1 MVDVHPIQLKP
12 ENVEN
17 VAGRWIT
24 NDILLQAALYYARNG
39 RPIFP
44 CCPWDGA
51 FLNWKGEPIDGKAPL
66 TRNGFH
72 DASLDESQI
81 RDWWTQYRYA
91 MIGGPVPVDE
101 TCLDVDPRND
111 GDIWALIGMA
121 EMKYLPPTRT
131 VISGRLDGGQHQ
143 FYKRLEGDYTNA
155 QKRLP
160 KGFDLKDGGKGY
172 TILPPSVHPNTG
184 GVYFFRKNT
193 LNRLAELPVEIHR
206 ILLKPP
212 TPKITLKQTSN
223 KPTGKRLAAL
233 CRKVASTPPG
243 NRQTIAFQFAA
254 NVLKEAGYGPAAWDL
269 VEQAMRDAGASD
281 RDVETA
287 LRERPGRERVHA

>member
-81 RDWWTQYRYA
+81 RDWWAQYRYA

-111 GDIWALIGMA
+111 GDIWAHRYGRDEI
-121 EMKYLPPTRT
+121 PPAH
-131 VISGRLDGGQHQ
+131 SDC
-143 FYKRLEGDYTNA
+143 
-155 QKRLP
+155 
-160 KGFDLKDGGKGY
+160 DLRSARRW
-172 TILPPSVHPNTG
+172 T
-184 GVYFFRKNT
+184 
-193 LNRLAELPVEIHR
+193 APV
-206 ILLKPP
+206 L
-212 TPKITLKQTSN
+212 
-223 KPTGKRLAAL
+223 
-233 CRKVASTPPG
+233 
-243 NRQTIAFQFAA
+243 
-254 NVLKEAGYGPAAWDL
+254 
-269 VEQAMRDAGASD
+269 
-281 RDVETA
+281 
-287 LRERPGRERVHA
+287 